1 MILHYDTQKV
11 KDLYANKFIRLDKR
25 CFKSLDL
32 EGSLYKITRHI
43 FILAIQGIQGYSTEN
58 FLKNWIIGFFFN
70 TQSARKW
77 HLNR

>member
-25 CFKSLDL
+25 CFNSL
-32 EGSLYKITRHI
+32 EGSLYKITMKITRHI

-58 FLKNWIIGFFFN
+58 FFLRQGVSNIGG
-70 TQSARKW
+70 
-77 HLNR
+77 

>member
-11 KDLYANKFIRLDKR
+11 EDLYANKFIRLDKR
-25 CFKSLDL
+25 CFNSL

-58 FLKNWIIGFFFN
+58 FFKTRCF
-70 TQSARKW
+70 
-77 HLNR
+77 

>member
-25 CFKSLDL
+25 CFNSL
-32 EGSLYKITRHI
+32 EGSLYMYKITRYI

-58 FLKNWIIGFFFN
+58 
-70 TQSARKW
+70 
-77 HLNR
+77 

>member
-25 CFKSLDL
+25 CFKSL

-58 FLKNWIIGFFFN
+58 F
-70 TQSARKW
+70 
-77 HLNR
+77 

>member
-25 CFKSLDL
+25 CFKSL
-32 EGSLYKITRHI
+32 EGSLLVYKITRHI

-58 FLKNWIIGFFFN
+58 F
-70 TQSARKW
+70 
-77 HLNR
+77 